1 MLLICRQL
9 KKNVNESKTV
19 MSNLYNT
26 MNKQND
32 ITWAFSH
39 IAWEAINTLENYC
52 PEKLGDI
59 KSKME
64 KLNNE
69 WLRLATPNQN
79 TES

>member
-1 MLLICRQL
+1 
-9 KKNVNESKTV
+9 
-19 MSNLYNT
+19 

-39 IAWEAINTLENYC
+39 IAWEAINTLETYC

-64 KLNNE
+64 KLNDE

-79 TES
+79 PES

>member
-1 MLLICRQL
+1 MVLICRQL

-19 MSNLYNT
+19 MSNLPHT

-32 ITWAFSH
+32 ITWAFSY
-39 IAWEAINTLENYC
+39 IAWEAINTLETYC